1 MALHLVPLTNQ
12 KRNCECKPPKKISVF
27 RNRLVN
33 NYELSEAFD
42 VSELITVDEVVNLCR
57 TKCKLTVNSQWDAE
71 SVHVSQGYDTQKL
84 ILWTKEDG
92 FRVPAGGMLY
102 VLMRKLREING
113 ATKEELNGNY
123 YFIAQ

>member
-1 MALHLVPLTNQ
+1 M
-12 KRNCECKPPKKISVF
+12 RNFECKPPKKISVF
-27 RNRLVN
+27 RNRLVDN
-33 NYELSEAFD
+33 QELSEAFD
-42 VSELITVDEVVNLCR
+42 VSELITVHDVVDLCR

-71 SVHVSQGYDTQKL
+71 SVKVALGNDAKSL

-102 VLMRKLREING
+102 VLMRKLRETNG
-113 ATKEELNGNY
+113 ATKEELKGNY